1 MIAPS
6 VGDILTNGL
15 GDGAWIYGPVVRQI
29 QAQTQANPNGPPP
42 AAFVLF
48 AVRYAPGAS
57 PKAAFA
63 SLRRDFGHTVLRQLP
78 AQDAVNLQSVDQLP
92 IAFAALVVLLGI
104 ATLANTLI
112 TSIRRRRR
120 DLAVLKTL
128 GFTRRQITALV
139 ASQVTAFTLIA
150 VAIGLPLG
158 IAAGRLLWDLVAS
171 NINSVSPTLIPA
183 LAVAAIIPAAL
194 FIGLAVAA
202 TPAWSAARTAP
213 AIVMRNE

>member
-1 MIAPS
+1 M
-6 VGDILTNGL
+6 
-15 GDGAWIYGPVVRQI
+15 
-29 QAQTQANPNGPPP
+29 
-42 AAFVLF
+42 
-48 AVRYAPGAS
+48 
-57 PKAAFA
+57 
-63 SLRRDFGHTVLRQLP
+63 
-78 AQDAVNLQSVDQLP
+78 P

-183 LAVAAIIPAAL
+183 LAVAAIVPAAL
-194 FIGLAVAA
+194 FIGLVVAA